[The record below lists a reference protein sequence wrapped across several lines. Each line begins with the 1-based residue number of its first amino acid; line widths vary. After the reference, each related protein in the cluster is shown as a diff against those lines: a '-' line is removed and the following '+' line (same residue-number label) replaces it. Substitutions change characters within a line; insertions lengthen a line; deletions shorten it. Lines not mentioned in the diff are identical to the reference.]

1 MRNGVIFLNES
12 AGTFPTQEAAALELV
27 ATEAGLEIVR
37 VTKDVD
43 VQAVTRNA
51 LAEHRHNIV
60 VCGGD
65 GSINHVAQALVH
77 TDGVL
82 GVVPLGTFNHLARDL
97 KIPFDWRQALEIA
110 TRGAVHQ
117 IDVGRI
123 NDLYFLNTAM
133 AGMYPTISEYRE
145 RFRSTHSKW
154 TAYAKG
160 ARAALQRFRSVKLGV
175 EIDGHL
181 QTMETPMFVVMV
193 NGYDLSKGG
202 VPLPRTSFDDGRL
215 TLMSVHKMGRLEF
228 TIAAARFIRGRSSA
242 IAGFKSVR
250 AKRIRIDSAHHR
262 IRMASDGEVLYFK
275 PPVLIEIVPSSL
287 LMRMPPGYSH
297 RS

>member
-1 MRNGVIFLNES
+1 MRNGVIFLNTT
-12 AGTFPTQEAAALELV
+12 AGTFPAQEAAALELS
-27 ATEAGLEIVR
+27 ADEAGLEVVHVSQEI
-37 VTKDVD
+37 D
-43 VQAVTRNA
+43 VQEITRKAVAAGR
-51 LAEHRHNIV
+51 RNIV

-97 KIPFDWRQALEIA
+97 SIPFDWRQALEIA

-123 NDLYFLNTAM
+123 NDTYF
-133 AGMYPTISEYRE
+133 
-145 RFRSTHSKW
+145 
-154 TAYAKG
+154 
-160 ARAALQRFRSVKLGV
+160 
-175 EIDGHL
+175 
-181 QTMETPMFVVMV
+181 
-193 NGYDLSKGG
+193 YDLSKGG
-202 VPLPRTSFDDGRL
+202 VPPPRTSFDDGRL
-215 TLMSVHKMGRLEF
+215 MLMSVQNMGRLEF
-228 TIAAARFIRGRSSA
+228 TIAAARFLRGRSSS

-250 AKRIRIDSAHHR
+250 ARRVRIDSAHHR
-262 IRMASDGEVLYFK
+262 IRMAIDGEVLYFK

-287 LMRMPPGYSH
+287 LMRMPPGYSQ

>member
-1 MRNGVIFLNES
+1 VRNGVIFLNTT
-12 AGTFPTQEAAALELV
+12 AGTFPAQEAAALEL
-27 ATEAGLEIVR
+27 AAGEAGLEIVH
-37 VTKDVD
+37 VSQEID
-43 VQAVTRNA
+43 VQEITSKAVAAGR
-51 LAEHRHNIV
+51 RNIV

-97 KIPFDWRQALEIA
+97 SIPFDWRQALEIA

-123 NDLYFLNTAM
+123 NDTYFLNTTM
-133 AGMYPTISEYRE
+133 AGIYPTISEYRE

-154 TAYAKG
+154 RAYAKG

-181 QTMETPMFVVMV
+181 QKIETPMFVVLV

-215 TLMSVHKMGRLEF
+215 TLMSVQKMGRLEF
-228 TIAAARFIRGRSSA
+228 TIAAARFLRGRSSS

-250 AKRIRIDSAHHR
+250 ARRVRIDSAHHR
-262 IRMASDGEVLYFK
+262 IRMATDGEVLYFK

-287 LMRMPPGYSH
+287 LMRMPPGYSQ